1 MRKELQTWLGKDF
14 IWLTSEAKPGANA
27 TDETRELFQG
37 FENELRQLGLSL
49 DHTVRTRLWGRDRE
63 SRDEANEER
72 FKTLTGRARS
82 VSSSYYSPS
91 HFASQARVGLDLLAL
106 RPSRPATD
114 KLLKE
119 YDPPLIPLRYLVYDS
134 VVFLSGVTAILPTLE
149 EQLANIL
156 PRISGSLADAGTS
169 WAKVVKVSCYLHRT
183 QKLDTL
189 KRIFH
194 DTVKTKIPQMEFA
207 FVDGYSNP
215 GKLIEIE
222 TTATL

>member
-1 MRKELQTWLGKDF
+1 MRKELQTWLGKEF

-37 FENELRQLGLSL
+37 FENELRQLGLSM

-91 HFASQARVGLDLLAL
+91 HFASEARVGLDLLAL

-194 DTVKTKIPQMEFA
+194 DTVKTEIPQMEFA

>member
-1 MRKELQTWLGKDF
+1 MRKELQTWLGKEF
-14 IWLTSEAKPGANA
+14 IWLISEAKPGANA
-27 TDETRELFQG
+27 TDETRELFLG

-72 FKTLTGRARS
+72 FRTLTGRARS

-91 HFASQARVGLDLLAL
+91 HFASGARVGLDLLAL
-106 RPSRPATD
+106 RPSRPAAD

-119 YDPPLIPLRYLVYDS
+119 YDPPLIPLRFLVYDS

-194 DTVKTKIPQMEFA
+194 ETVKTEIPQMEFA

>member
-106 RPSRPATD
+106 RPSRPAAD

>member
-14 IWLTSEAKPGANA
+14 IWLTPEAKPGANA

-49 DHTVRTRLWGRDRE
+49 DHTVRTRLGGRDRE

-106 RPSRPATD
+106 RPSRPAAD

-194 DTVKTKIPQMEFA
+194 DTVKTKIPQME
-207 FVDGYSNP
+207 
-215 GKLIEIE
+215 
-222 TTATL
+222 

>member
-1 MRKELQTWLGKDF
+1 MRKELRSWLGKEF
-14 IWLTSEAKPGANA
+14 IRLTGEAKPGANA
-27 TDETRELFQG
+27 TDETRELFQR
-37 FENELRQLGLSL
+37 FETELRQFSLSL
-49 DHTVRTRLWGRDRE
+49 DDTVRTRLWGRDRA
-63 SRDEANEER
+63 SRDEANQER

-91 HFASQARVGLDLLAL
+91 HFASEARVGLDLLAL
-106 RPSRPATD
+106 RPSRAGTE
-114 KLLKE
+114 KFLKE
-119 YDPPLIPLRYLVYDS
+119 YDPPLIPLRYLIYDS

-156 PRISGSLADAGTS
+156 PRISGSLADAGTT
-169 WAKVVKVSCYLHRT
+169 WTKVAKVSCYLHRT
-183 QKLDTL
+183 QNLETL

-194 DTVKTKIPQMEFA
+194 ETIQTEIPQIEFA

>member
-1 MRKELQTWLGKDF
+1 
-14 IWLTSEAKPGANA
+14 
-27 TDETRELFQG
+27 
-37 FENELRQLGLSL
+37 
-49 DHTVRTRLWGRDRE
+49 
-63 SRDEANEER
+63 
-72 FKTLTGRARS
+72 LTGRARS

-91 HFASQARVGLDLLAL
+91 HFASEARVGLDLLAL
-106 RPSRPATD
+106 RPSRAGTE
-114 KLLKE
+114 KFLKE
-119 YDPPLIPLRYLVYDS
+119 YDPPLIPLRYLIYDS

-156 PRISGSLADAGTS
+156 PRISGSLADAGTT
-169 WAKVVKVSCYLHRT
+169 WTKVAKVSCYLHRT
-183 QKLDTL
+183 QNLETL

-194 DTVKTKIPQMEFA
+194 ETIQTEIPQIEFA

>member
-1 MRKELQTWLGKDF
+1 MRKELQTWLGKEF

-37 FENELRQLGLSL
+37 FENELRQLGLSM

-91 HFASQARVGLDLLAL
+91 HFASEARAGLDLLAL

-194 DTVKTKIPQMEFA
+194 DTVKTEIPQMEFA